1 MNIPTFPHLWKRHHQ
16 LDGPAETCPEFHPL
30 EQPTHLQ
37 PNKHGN
43 GRLSEAWQCWR
54 GIFFLKKQT
63 YWMVLFAEAVSAR
76 SAAPA
81 SP

>member
-1 MNIPTFPHLWKRHHQ
+1 M
-16 LDGPAETCPEFHPL
+16 AML
-30 EQPTHLQ
+30 E
-37 PNKHGN
+37 GD
-43 GRLSEAWQCWR
+43 
-54 GIFFLKKQT
+54 FFLKKQT